1 MRIKR
6 KFKIVLIILFC
17 LLSVCVYYNTGYYI
31 KKHGWKHS
39 RNSSFGDWIEFD
51 TPLYS
56 LKGRTI
62 YKNSIPV
69 GKVIFCFESY
79 LFVYVNEEKGM
90 GYYYKKK

>member
-1 MRIKR
+1 MKTRNKAI
-6 KFKIVLIILFC
+6 FFLLFS
-17 LLSVCVYYNTGYYI
+17 LLAVCIFYNSTYYI
-31 KKHGWKHS
+31 KKHEWKHS
-39 RNSSFGDWIEFD
+39 QKSSLGDWIEFN

-69 GKVIFCFESY
+69 GKVVFCFESY
-79 LFVYVNEEKGM
+79 FFVYVNEEKGM